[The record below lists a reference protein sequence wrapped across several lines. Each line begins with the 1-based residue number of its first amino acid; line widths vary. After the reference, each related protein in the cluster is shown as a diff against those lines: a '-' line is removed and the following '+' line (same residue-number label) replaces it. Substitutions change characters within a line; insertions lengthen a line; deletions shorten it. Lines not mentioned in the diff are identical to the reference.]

1 MTKIIL
7 DITRFFRAKLSIF
20 FDQYENLSSKFDNKI
35 CIKTKKLS
43 KLIIKKNSNKKK
55 THRIFSQKVLN
66 LIINDQLKDFLQKG
80 FIQQMFFIHNRLFL
94 YNQYLELKNSTNWK
108 FWKKILI
115 EDKIGSPVRYF
126 LKPWTSGN
134 RIHHAYHL
142 KKFCDHSKKSL
153 KEFDYIFEFGGGYGL
168 MAKIFK
174 KINKKST
181 YIIFDTAEVSLIQY
195 YYLERS
201 KIKTIFNSVEKGK
214 VCLIND
220 IKILKKIFYKIKK
233 NNSEKIFY
241 IANWS
246 LSEVPMSLRKKIN
259 YMINHTKYIL
269 ISFQK
274 KFENIN
280 NYIYFQ
286 NQNNKI
292 SKKKVIET
300 MKHKKGNFYCLY
312 Y

>member
-1 MTKIIL
+1 MTKTIL

-35 CIKTKKLS
+35 FIKTKKLS
-43 KLIIKKNSNKKK
+43 KLIIKKNLNKKK
-55 THRIFSQKVLN
+55 THKIFSQKVLN

-94 YNQYLELKNSTNWK
+94 YNQYLELKNSSKWK

-153 KEFDYIFEFGGGYGL
+153 KEFEYIFEFGGGYGL

-201 KIKTIFNSVEKGK
+201 KIKTIFNSLEKGK

-246 LSEVPMSLRKKIN
+246 LSEVPTSLRKKIN

-280 NYIYFQ
+280 NYVYFQ

-300 MKHKKGNFYCLY
+300 MKYKKGNFYCLY